1 MRLIARAALVVAAS
15 LVATSTLSAQT
26 SFSIAAGATM
36 IVSFDCS
43 GSFDLQLSNTG
54 FDRSL
59 VDTDNIVMR
68 VLESECFGQRSDQVF
83 LVELRISFDGLMLN
97 TFCDLT

>member
-1 MRLIARAALVVAAS
+1 MDSPPDVF
-15 LVATSTLSAQT
+15 Q
-26 SFSIAAGATM
+26 FGM

-68 VLESECFGQRSDQVF
+68 VL
-83 LVELRISFDGLMLN
+83 
-97 TFCDLT
+97 